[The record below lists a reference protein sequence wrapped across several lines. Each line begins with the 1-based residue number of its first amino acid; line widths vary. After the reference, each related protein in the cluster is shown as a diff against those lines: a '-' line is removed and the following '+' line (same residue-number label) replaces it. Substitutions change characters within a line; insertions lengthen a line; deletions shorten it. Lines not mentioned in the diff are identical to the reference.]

1 MLRALGDVRVT
12 PVRLGALLLTF
23 ELLLCAFV
31 IARQAYTEIDWQAYM
46 QEVSGFLSGERNYLN
61 LKTSWGSFGHGEN
74 GSLKF
79 GDTRSWYT
87 GERGLMC
94 MDFPDTPQL
103 NYFDEN
109 LDRNLP

>member
-1 MLRALGDVRVT
+1 MFCRCIVEKSADLVLPIALMLNPSFKNYSLVT
-12 PVRLGALLLTF
+12 VRL
-23 ELLLCAFV
+23 
-31 IARQAYTEIDWQAYM
+31 
-46 QEVSGFLSGERNYLN
+46 RNYLN
-61 LKTSWGSFGHGEN
+61 LNTSWGSFGNGEN